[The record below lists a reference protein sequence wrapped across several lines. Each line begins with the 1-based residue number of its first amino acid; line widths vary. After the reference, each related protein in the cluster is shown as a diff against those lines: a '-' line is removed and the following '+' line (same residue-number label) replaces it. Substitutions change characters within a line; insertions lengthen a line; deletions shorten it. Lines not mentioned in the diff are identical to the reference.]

1 MKVLFI
7 LAKTL
12 EKQKL
17 NFSCSAL
24 FHMKT
29 RASFKYFVNECLR
42 IFFPSISPQTNYKLQ
57 TRPTNLISLTPLV
70 TARPFTQFESKI
82 RAIKKQKSAD
92 IIPIW

>member
-1 MKVLFI
+1 MKVLLI

-17 NFSCSAL
+17 NFACSAP

-29 RASFKYFVNECLR
+29 RASLKYFVNECLWT
-42 IFFPSISPQTNYKLQ
+42 FFPFISPQT
-57 TRPTNLISLTPLV
+57 PTNLISLTTLV
-70 TARPFTQFESKI
+70 TARPFTQFEPKI

>member
-17 NFSCSAL
+17 NFSCSAP

-42 IFFPSISPQTNYKLQ
+42 IFFPSISPQT
-57 TRPTNLISLTPLV
+57 PTNLISLTPLV
-70 TARPFTQFESKI
+70 TTRPFTQFESKI